1 MTKAKSKIKEVLSR
15 SFIHWQSS
23 LLGAIEGSGIM
34 TAAIISGNKEAQ
46 KAALI
51 ISCYLF
57 IKGLLSKDGKN
68 D

>member
-1 MTKAKSKIKEVLSR
+1 MMTKAKSKIIEILSR
-15 SFIHWQSS
+15 SFIHWRSS

-34 TAAIISGNKEAQ
+34 TAAIISGNRETQ

-57 IKGLLSKDGKN
+57 VKGLITKGEKK
-68 D
+68 